1 MQRQHSSGARGGEQD
16 MRSRSG
22 GGGGVKLSKQ
32 DEKLLDERINANTLV
47 YPKHSLVAVA
57 FMAAFQPVYLS
68 HAVNGLDWS
77 LPTNFCLYVVVMLFT
92 AYMLAQAYIV
102 MVESEF
108 WRRQRHYNE
117 VRESDEKQL
126 HKLRLQVAV
135 GYSLFFLNS
144 FFSVVCTTLHIY
156 IFRHSDPRASFIL
169 SPTMTAALLWLI
181 AQKNEE
187 SRRRRMAQHK

>member
-1 MQRQHSSGARGGEQD
+1 MQQQNTGSARKSEQD
-16 MRSRSG
+16 GKVRRT
-22 GGGGVKLSKQ
+22 GVKLTEQ
-32 DEKLLDERINANTLV
+32 DERLLEERISANTLV

-57 FMAAFQPVYLS
+57 FIAAFQSVYLS
-68 HAVNGLDWS
+68 HAFNGLDWS
-77 LPTNFCLYVVVMLFT
+77 VPANLGLYVAVMLFT
-92 AYMLAQAYIV
+92 AYMLSQAYIV

-108 WRRQRHYNE
+108 WRRQRHYDE
-117 VRESDEKQL
+117 VPEDDKKLL

-135 GYSLFFLNS
+135 GYSLFFINS
-144 FFSVVCTTLHIY
+144 VFSVVCTTLHIY

-187 SRRRRMAQHK
+187 TRRRRMARHK